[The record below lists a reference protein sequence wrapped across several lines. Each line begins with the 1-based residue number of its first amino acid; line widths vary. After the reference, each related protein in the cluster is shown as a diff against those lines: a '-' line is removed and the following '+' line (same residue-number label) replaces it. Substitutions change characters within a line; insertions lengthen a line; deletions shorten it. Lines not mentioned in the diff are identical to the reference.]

1 MERLTDHPQ
10 DAVTEVLRAVKV
22 HSTVYCL
29 SELGSPWGLRV
40 DGDPSAKFHLVLE
53 GSGWLQL
60 NEAPPIPISSGELV
74 VLPRGDG
81 HTLRDEPT
89 SPVRDLKNL
98 LRDDPV
104 DEDARLVHGGSG
116 PLTRLLCG
124 GFGLGEGLTQTVSAL
139 LPRVLHLD
147 AQATGVAAW
156 LEPIFGLL
164 EQEANTSTPG
174 AKAIFEKIA
183 DVFLNQALRSYL
195 VGADE
200 AGLLAL
206 EPLLDPPIA
215 RAVEL
220 IQGEPARDWT
230 VAELAR
236 TVGMSRT
243 LFTRRFRD
251 VLGEP
256 PMRYVTKARLGRAAG
271 YLATTKSSVYEIA
284 LLVGYDSD
292 AALAKAFKREFGLT
306 PGQYRERASVA
317 PVLAVRD
324 TVQLSGG

>member
-29 SELGSPWGLRV
+29 SELHAPWGLRIGR
-40 DGDPSAKFHLVLE
+40 DAAAKFHLVLE
-53 GSGWLQL
+53 GGCWLQL
-60 NEAPPIPISSGELV
+60 DETPPISISSGELV
-74 VLPRGDG
+74 VLPRGNG
-81 HTLRDEPT
+81 HTVRDQPSSTARDLNDLLRDE
-89 SPVRDLKNL
+89 
-98 LRDDPV
+98 PV

-124 GFGLGEGLTQTVSAL
+124 GFALGDALTQTAHTL
-139 LPRVLHLD
+139 LPTVLHLD
-147 AQATGVAAW
+147 ARATGVTAW

-164 EQEANTSTPG
+164 EQEAHSSTPG

-183 DVFLNQALRSYL
+183 DVFLTQALRSYL
-195 VGADE
+195 VGAE
-200 AGLLAL
+200 ETGVLAL

-220 IQGEPARDWT
+220 IQSEPDREWT
-230 VAELAR
+230 VTDLAR
-236 TVGMSRT
+236 EIGLSRT

-256 PMRYVTKARLGRAAG
+256 PMRYVAKARLGRAAG
-271 YLATTKSSVYEIA
+271 YLATTNASVYEIA

-292 AALAKAFKREFGLT
+292 ASLSKAFKREFGLT
-306 PGQYRERASVA
+306 PGQYRERAA
-317 PVLAVRD
+317 TTPVLAVRD
-324 TVQLSGG
+324 TGQLSDR

>member
-10 DAVTEVLRAVKV
+10 DALTEVLRAVKV

-29 SELGSPWGLRV
+29 SELRAPWGLQIE
-40 DGDPSAKFHLVLE
+40 GDPAAKFHLVLE
-53 GSGWLQL
+53 GGCWLYL
-60 NEAPPIPISSGELV
+60 DEAPPIAISSGELV
-74 VLPRGDG
+74 VLPRGNG
-81 HTLRDEPT
+81 HVVRDQPT
-89 SPVRDLKNL
+89 SAARDLNEL

-124 GFGLGEGLTQTVSAL
+124 GFSLGDALARTVHTL
-139 LPRVLHLD
+139 LPTVLHLD
-147 AQATGVAAW
+147 ARATGVTAW

-164 EQEANTSTPG
+164 EQEAHSSTPG

-183 DVFLNQALRSYL
+183 DVFLTQALRSYL

-200 AGLLAL
+200 TGLLAL

-220 IQGEPARDWT
+220 IQGEPAREWT
-230 VAELAR
+230 VADLAR
-236 TVGMSRT
+236 EVGMSRT

-251 VLGEP
+251 VLGQP
-256 PMRYVTKARLGRAAG
+256 PMRYVAKARLGGAAG
-271 YLATTKSSVYEIA
+271 YLATTSSGVYEIA

-292 AALAKAFKREFGLT
+292 ASLSKAFKREFGVT
-306 PGQYRERASVA
+306 PGQYRERAATA

-324 TVQLSGG
+324 TLPLSGR